1 MPLVPIYIKNLA
13 PYQAGKPANE
23 LAGARIV
30 KLDSN
35 ENPLGPSPRALAAAR
50 QSLGE
55 AHRYPDQSATE
66 LRALLA
72 KRFDVR
78 LENVITGAGSE
89 GIMSTIM
96 RTFLCDDDELISAR
110 GTFIG
115 FRVLADASGR
125 RTHWVPMKD
134 YRYDLPRM
142 AVAINENTKIIYLA
156 NPDNPT
162 GTYFTIPEFDA
173 FMALVPERV
182 VVLLDEAYFE
192 YAQGRSDYPDSMH
205 YRYDNVITLRTFSKA
220 HGLAGLRV
228 GYGFAYDELIGNLL
242 KVKLAFEP
250 SRPALAAALA
260 ALEDREHL
268 EATLESTRR
277 GMERLTQAFHDLGL
291 DCIPSAANFVT
302 LILPTAK
309 KAAGLVAGLHEQGVF
324 VRHLAAFGWPEL
336 VRVTVGSEEEN
347 RYLVTALSG
356 EPFIKDTH
364 LDTIH

>member
-1 MPLVPIYIKNLA
+1 MPLVPTYIKNLA
-13 PYQAGKPANE
+13 PYQAGKPADE
-23 LAGARIV
+23 LAGSRIV

-50 QSLGE
+50 SSLE
-55 AHRYPDQSATE
+55 LAHRYPDQSAAE
-66 LRALLA
+66 LRTQLA
-72 KRFDVR
+72 RRFDIR

-89 GIMSTIM
+89 GIISTIM

-115 FRVLADASGR
+115 FRVQADASGR

-134 YRYDLPRM
+134 YRYDLPAM
-142 AVAINENTKIIYLA
+142 AAAINENTKIIYLA

-192 YAQGRSDYPDSMH
+192 YAQDRPDYPDSML

-220 HGLAGLRV
+220 HGLAGLRM
-228 GYGFAYDELIGNLL
+228 GYGFAHDELIGNLL

-260 ALEDREHL
+260 ALEDRKHL

-277 GMERLTQAFHDLGL
+277 GMERLRQAFDDLGL
-291 DCIPSAANFVT
+291 EYIPSAANFVT
-302 LILPTAK
+302 LILPTAD
-309 KAAGLVAGLHEQGVF
+309 KATGLVAGLRKQGVF
-324 VRHLAAFGWPEL
+324 VRHLTSFGWPAL
-336 VRVTVGSEEEN
+336 VRVTVGTEEEN
-347 RYLVTALSG
+347 EGLVKAMK
-356 EPFIKDTH
+356 EIV
-364 LDTIH
+364 